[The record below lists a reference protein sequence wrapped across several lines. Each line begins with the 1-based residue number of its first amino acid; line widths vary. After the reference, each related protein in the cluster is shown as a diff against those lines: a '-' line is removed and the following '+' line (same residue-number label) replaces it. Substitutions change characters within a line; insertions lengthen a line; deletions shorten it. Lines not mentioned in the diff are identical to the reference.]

1 MMYAVIRI
9 RGTVNI
15 APKIAT
21 ALTIMNLR
29 RTNNLS
35 LWPETV
41 QTLKM
46 IKVVKD
52 YATFGKIND
61 ETLKELIEKRAKPIL
76 GEDKLDTKKALADL
90 KAGKT
95 LKQAG
100 VKNCFTMSPPRKGF
114 ERKGIKVAF
123 VIGGALGDRKE
134 KINALIMRMI

>member
-1 MMYAVIRI
+1 MYAVIRI

-15 APKIAT
+15 APKIET
-21 ALTIMNLR
+21 ALEVMNLR
-29 RTNNLS
+29 RANNLS
-35 LWPETV
+35 LWAETP

-52 YATFGKIND
+52 YTTFGKVNE
-61 ETLKELIEKRAKPIL
+61 ETLKVLIEAKARPIKS
-76 GEDKLDTKKALADL
+76 EEKLDTKKVLADL

-114 ERKGIKVAF
+114 ERKGIKVAYT
-123 VIGGALGDRKE
+123 VGGALGDRKE
-134 KINALIMRMI
+134 KINEIIMRMI

>member
-1 MMYAVIRI
+1 MYAVIRI

-21 ALTIMNLR
+21 ALEVMNLR

-35 LWPETV
+35 LWPETP

-52 YATFGKIND
+52 YTTFGKINE
-61 ETLKELIEKRAKPIL
+61 ETLKVLIEAKAKPI
-76 GEDKLDTKKALADL
+76 ESEEKLDTKKVLADL

-114 ERKGIKVAF
+114 ERKGIKVAYT
-123 VIGGALGDRKE
+123 IGGALGDRKE
-134 KINALIMRMI
+134 KINDLIARMI